1 MSYIGWTI
9 LIVCVLSLGGL
20 FFAVNAIALHTFSSA
35 KLHEAF
41 KQRGRSHLADKFIES
56 SEQLSLT
63 CSLYRLVLNAC
74 IILVL
79 LAAFRTGGQYQ
90 PSLADFIIVFA
101 VAMAIYSIMGLAIP
115 HAWAKYAGEKIL
127 CRTYPLLHL
136 CAIVAWPALKIFKLY
151 DELIKRLAGI
161 GDATEEELQE
171 EKEEEFLTDLEKQK
185 IEGVVDEEEQI
196 MIENV
201 LDLSDTTAGE
211 IITPRTDLVAIDAHC
226 TLSEIVEIIK
236 KAGHSRYPVFEETID
251 KIIGM
256 VYAKDLLTELG
267 KAPGDFKL
275 TDKIR
280 QAYFVP
286 ETKPLR
292 ELLNEFKKQKLHIAV
307 VLDEYGG
314 TAGIITLEDIIE
326 QLVGEIS
333 DEYEKTPPEPVV
345 KIDPHTIEADAR
357 IYIDDLNDKY
367 DFNLPEDD
375 DYDTIGGFVFSHLG
389 YIPKTGT
396 EFDYADM
403 KFTIALAEARKIKR
417 VRIRKQTGLKN
428 A

>member
-1 MSYIGWTI
+1 MSYIGWII
-9 LIVCVLSLGGL
+9 LIVCVLSFGGL

-41 KQRGRSHLADKFIES
+41 KQRGRSQLADKFIES

-90 PSLADFIIVFA
+90 PCLADFIIVFA